1 FFLLLFIAALTSSV
15 SLLEVVVA
23 YLIDQHRMER
33 KKAVYLT
40 SAIMAVMCVLSS
52 LSMGVMSGVQIF
64 GVGFFDF
71 FDILTDKIFLA
82 IGGGL
87 LAICVG
93 FFMNKEDLKDEL
105 TNGGTLEFG
114 LFELWYN
121 VTKYVIPVVIA
132 WIAFAGI
139 TAIAQKGLM
148 IFGVLVIVVL
158 AIFSKK
164 L

>member
-1 FFLLLFIAALTSSV
+1 
-15 SLLEVVVA
+15 
-23 YLIDQHRMER
+23 
-33 KKAVYLT
+33 
-40 SAIMAVMCVLSS
+40 
-52 LSMGVMSGVQIF
+52 MGVMSGVQIF

-148 IFGVLVIVVL
+148 IFGILVIVVL